1 MSQIIDKE
9 MKGSHRRTKG
19 VDWPDDEPQTEK
31 EEDHIGPDGTDYV
44 AKAQDDPEWKS
55 SRDER
60 ADVDKY
66 EYEEGKEAAEEEDED
81 EGKEEKRDLDMD
93 KSFFDYVEENPTLLA
108 GVEQSPFLLEMVKS
122 IGFSFAKLED
132 NLGVVF
138 AGVHNDYVDFAKG
151 VDGTFEELGK
161 SLGMIDTTGTS
172 VDEYAAQGNVDL
184 ANAAPL
190 NKGGFGEGQPTKT
203 DILGTL
209 MKGFEEGNVSPQD
222 IIKFE
227 TTGVLS
233 PDIQKSLGL

>member
-19 VDWPDDEPQTEK
+19 VDWPDDEPQTEE

-44 AKAQDDPEWKS
+44 AKAYDD
-55 SRDER
+55 DETEVER
-60 ADVDKY
+60 KVGEKEGRMFA
-66 EYEEGKEAAEEEDED
+66 EGEEEEEDED
-81 EGKEEKRDLDMD
+81 EGKEESRPLDMD

-184 ANAAPL
+184 ANAAPTRHS
-190 NKGGFGEGQPTKT
+190 KE
-203 DILGTL
+203 LGIIGDT
-209 MKGFEEGNVSPQD
+209 NV
-222 IIKFE
+222 
-227 TTGVLS
+227 
-233 PDIQKSLGL
+233 